1 MASPPPHGSADA
13 TAWTADWGQSQAL
26 SERALRWLG
35 CAEAAT
41 VLLAQPERERKG
53 RERTGMPQRARG
65 ELSRLAKRLAAQGQV
80 LPKWNIVTGD
90 KVAVLAGKEKGKQ
103 GVVTKVVR
111 RENRLFVKGLNFH
124 KKAVKTRDQENPGG
138 ILERE
143 APLHYSNVQLLDPA
157 TVTTE
162 WPAQPGVPTRF
173 HIGWD
178 STGRQVRVAK
188 RSGLVI
194 EKPVHEPRLKKY
206 TGKWTPWSH
215 FAATVTREG
224 TG

>member
-1 MASPPPHGSADA
+1 
-13 TAWTADWGQSQAL
+13 
-26 SERALRWLG
+26 
-35 CAEAAT
+35 
-41 VLLAQPERERKG
+41 
-53 RERTGMPQRARG
+53 MPQRARG

-124 KKAVKTRDQENPGG
+124 KKSVKMRDQENPGG

-143 APLHYSNVQLLDPA
+143 APIHYSNVQLLDPT
-157 TVTTE
+157 TVTSE
-162 WPAQPGVPTRF
+162 WPVQPGVPTRF

-194 EKPVHEPRLKKY
+194 EKPAPESKLKSY
-206 TGKWTPWSH
+206 TGTYLRCDARALLRGR
-215 FAATVTREG
+215 FAASHKCSRAVSVRRGQQGYTFGSCESPDQGRVAVCCQR
-224 TG
+224 

>member
-1 MASPPPHGSADA
+1 ML
-13 TAWTADWGQSQAL
+13 T
-26 SERALRWLG
+26 ERCPEGLLLLLLLLLLVVAVEQVRSGGGVCWLWDCG
-35 CAEAAT
+35 GAGWVE
-41 VLLAQPERERKG
+41 
-53 RERTGMPQRARG
+53 MPQRARG
-65 ELSRLAKRLAAQGQV
+65 ELSRLAKRLAAQGQL

-124 KKAVKTRDQENPGG
+124 KKSVKMRDQENPGG

-143 APLHYSNVQLLDPA
+143 APIHYSNVQLLDPS
-157 TVTTE
+157 TVTSE
-162 WPAQPGVPTRF
+162 WPVQPGVPTRF

-194 EKPVHEPRLKKY
+194 EKPAQEPKLKSY
-206 TGKWTPWSH
+206 TGTCLRCD
-215 FAATVTREG
+215 ARTLA
-224 TG
+224 